1 MKPRIWHHR
10 ADGRSLITFF
20 PFPFVNRLCLALF
33 AAAYIMTISMGAVIG
48 AGITPAKAVGMESP
62 LPLEAMQ
69 EKVAAASTDS
79 PVWDGPNTG
88 PKAATG
94 KTLAVINEDLRN
106 GGILGVALGIREAA
120 EAIGWQVKL
129 FDAGGKP
136 NGRENAVA
144 EAMKINPDGLIL
156 NGTDAKVMHSLILP
170 FAKRGIP
177 IVGWHVGPKAGAM
190 KESPVAVNVSTDPL
204 EVARLTAMAAIVE
217 AEGRAGVVVF
227 TDSNFEIAMAKA
239 EVMAET
245 VRACEECTLLEVRDV
260 AISNS
265 AEAMPAVTR
274 ELLDKYGSRWTH
286 GLAINDVYFDY
297 AVPEFII
304 ADQVAQHIQLLSAG
318 DGSSAAFLRIQAGT
332 YQTHTV
338 AEPLNLQGW
347 QLVDELNRLFHS
359 EPVSGYVVPV
369 HLITT
374 ANLLKG
380 VGEHFQYDPNNG
392 YQNAYRQIWGR

>member
-1 MKPRIWHHR
+1 MKLRIWHCR
-10 ADGRSLITFF
+10 ADDRPLAAFF
-20 PFPFVNRLCLALF
+20 LSPFFARLCLRLF
-33 AAAYIMTISMGAVIG
+33 AATFIMSVSMGALTG
-48 AGITPAKAVGMESP
+48 AMVASTKTVRAES
-62 LPLEAMQ
+62 LPTLEAIRG
-69 EKVAAASTDS
+69 KVSAASIDS
-79 PVWDGPNTG
+79 PAWDGPNTG

-94 KTLAVINEDLRN
+94 KTIAVINEDLRN

-120 EAIGWQVKL
+120 KAIGWQVKL

-136 NGRENAVA
+136 NGRENAAA
-144 EAMKINPDGLIL
+144 EALKINPDGLVL
-156 NGTDAKVMHSLILP
+156 NGADAKAMHSLLTP

-177 IVGWHVGPKAGAM
+177 IVGWHVGPEAGAM
-190 KESPVAVNVSTDPL
+190 SEGPVAVNVATDPL

-217 AEGRAGVVVF
+217 AEGQAGVVVF

-245 VRACEECTLLEVRDV
+245 IRTCADCTLLEVRDV

-265 AEAMPAVTR
+265 AEAVPAVAR
-274 ELLDKYGSRWTH
+274 ELLAKYGSRWTH

-304 ADQVAQHIQLLSAG
+304 ADQAAQHVRLLSAG

-347 QLVDELNRLFHS
+347 QLVDELNRLFHN
-359 EPVSGYVVPV
+359 EPVSGYIVPV
-369 HLITT
+369 HLITP
-374 ANLLKG
+374 ANLQKG
-380 VGEHFQYDPNNG
+380 VGEHFQYDPKNG
-392 YQNAYRQIWGR
+392 YQDAYRQIWGR

>member
-48 AGITPAKAVGMESP
+48 AGITPAKEVGMESP